1 VRQIIY
7 FLVVLGLAVVI
18 GLFLAHVPAFVLLEV
33 GRFSVA
39 VPLWLL
45 LIFLF
50 ILAVVLMLL
59 RRIVRRVL
67 IVPQKLKNNLE
78 ILRQR
83 QKMRKKIDAIEAG
96 IKRVAKAQ
104 P

>member
-1 VRQIIY
+1 MRQIIY

-18 GLFLAHVPAFVLLEV
+18 GLFLAHV